1 MVGGEGGKGGKEG
14 GGDLGCV
21 ILLTLVLD
29 FEFLLNVLL
38 FFKLVD
44 TRNTKKLYAVNKIK
58 SKNSA
63 HVGQCYL
70 CKINMALV

>member
-1 MVGGEGGKGGKEG
+1 MGGKGRKEG

-29 FEFLLNVLL
+29 FEFLINVLL
-38 FFKLVD
+38 SFKLVD
-44 TRNTKKLYAVNKIK
+44 TRNTKKLYAVNEIK

-63 HVGQCYL
+63 HFGQCYL